1 MGIFSDILD
10 TSICNRDPYEG
21 WDETDKKI
29 ADTGEVTEEDIDAYS
44 QMEEETMNEY
54 AADSAYEDYT
64 GIVLDPEDQVFKT
77 VSGSFHDK
85 KDFYEKLTKRGFVV
99 RKVFE
104 KRVFDW
110 IERNAKT
117 TLEAYLMFSTAFSKW
132 KGNNLLDPYY
142 VKLLNDIPQLNRE
155 KIKGDPNSIGNP
167 NQKEESVLDED
178 VPNIDIKGRPDWKK
192 YQVTVTP
199 VDNPA
204 NELVLSDVRFDPAV
218 MALVDKYRQLNKGPE
233 FLNAVNKMLRSSRE
247 FVKGVGDA
255 IRPVN
260 RDTEFQFYKP
270 QYDNKSPKYIPVVDK
285 DGNPDPTAPRNPS
298 RFNIKINGNTLLG
311 LDDTPFVLTKQ
322 SVANWYND
330 WNLENFAYTGVN
342 PMQMNMVSNDVKK
355 QNTEF
360 ALLNAA
366 ADLEKFAEISN
377 QAEVSD
383 AEFKRV
389 SRNLCA
395 ADPKSLAKGPDYPRY
410 VSEDEHN
417 KALEFDADL
426 QKFVSPNITDTE
438 RRKLWAKYGAES
450 QAVAINNLKKQQKE
464 FYDSI
469 KDRIETTI
477 PDSRQD
483 QIAWLDEYIDN
494 VERNNL
500 SDNYTKLQLLTS
512 LRKAKDKLEHPA
524 NVRINPNKLK
534 TNYSYP
540 TGDPNAPRTQ
550 WINPQVKGA
559 KAKHTTTQADL
570 GVNQGINGKSVD
582 TKSTTD
588 DTEVLYR
595 NNTAKYKKQ
604 QNSDTLG
611 NAVEDQLKDQ
621 IELLKQKLATAKSS
635 YAKKQTENLIASL
648 ESKLNKKESGWGGIV
663 NTLKEERC
671 FHVPVVDDNI
681 IPCKYVNHGAGTM
694 DADLP
699 VNGVITSPGA
709 SFKTGGTFLSEEDA
723 AADPQWDN
731 RAHDKLNQDLF
742 DGTHLRPEVR
752 EALLRIASKFQN
764 SLGLNIEPVDVYFT
778 GSGANFN
785 YNEMSDIDL
794 HLVYDFEQIGIN
806 AEVLVKYFIAK
817 KQVFNN
823 DYEITI
829 KGMPVEVGVENIN
842 EPIVS
847 SAIYSV
853 VKDQWMLEPKDA
865 EHLLPKPDMKQYY
878 EIVQR
883 IEDAIESRNSKKIG
897 DLWDELY
904 KIRRDSLAH
913 DGEYGHGNGLF
924 KKLRNLGYLDR
935 LKHAY
940 YSSASEELSLE
951 ALKEII

>member
-54 AADSAYEDYT
+54 ASDSAYEEYT
-64 GIVLDPEDQVFKT
+64 GIVLDPDDQVFKT

-110 IERNAKT
+110 IEKNAKT

-178 VPNIDIKGRPDWKK
+178 IPNIDIEGRPDWKK

-285 DGNPDPTAPRNPS
+285 DGNPSPNAPRNPS
-298 RFNIKINGNTLLG
+298 KFNIKINGNTLLD
-311 LDDTPFVLTKQ
+311 LNNNPFVLSKQ
-322 SVANWYND
+322 SISNWYND
-330 WNLENFAYTGVN
+330 WNLENYAYAGVN

-366 ADLEKFAEISN
+366 ADLEKFAEISS
-377 QAEVSD
+377 QAEVSNT
-383 AEFKRV
+383 EFKRV
-389 SRNLCA
+389 LRNLSA
-395 ADPKSLAKGPDYPRY
+395 ADPKSLAKGPNYPRY
-410 VSEDEHN
+410 VTEDEHN

-438 RRKLWAKYGAES
+438 RRKLWSKYGAES

-464 FYDSI
+464 FYDTI
-469 KDRIETTI
+469 KDRVENTI
-477 PDSRQD
+477 PDSRED
-483 QIAWLDEYIDN
+483 QIAWLKEYIDN
-494 VERNNL
+494 VEKNNL

-512 LRKAKDKLEHPA
+512 LNKAKDKLEHLE
-524 NVRINPNKLK
+524 NIKVKSKLK
-534 TNYSYP
+534 TDYSHP
-540 TGDPNAPRTQ
+540 DTSPADAPRTG
-550 WINPQVKGA
+550 WINQPKGA
-559 KAKHTTTQADL
+559 KAKHTTTQDDL
-570 GVNQGINGKSVD
+570 GVNQGIHSFG
-582 TKSTTD
+582 
-588 DTEVLYR
+588 
-595 NNTAKYKKQ
+595 
-604 QNSDTLG
+604 
-611 NAVEDQLKDQ
+611 
-621 IELLKQKLATAKSS
+621 
-635 YAKKQTENLIASL
+635 
-648 ESKLNKKESGWGGIV
+648 KESSWGEIV

-671 FHVPVVDDNI
+671 FHVPIVDDNI
-681 IPCKYVNHGAGTM
+681 VPCKYVNHGAGTM

-709 SFKTGGTFLSEEDA
+709 SFKTGGTFLSEEDV
-723 AADPQWDN
+723 ADPQWDN

-764 SLGLNIEPVDVYFT
+764 SLGLDIEPVDVYFT

-883 IEDAIESRNSKKIG
+883 IEDAIESRNSKRIG
-897 DLWDELY
+897 ELWDELY
-904 KIRRDSLAH
+904 RIRKDSLAH